1 VREVARFNALR
12 KGVDMKLVVV
22 DVEADGP
29 IPGEYS
35 MISFAA
41 VLVDKDLQTSFQARL
56 NPISPKWD
64 EKALSISGH
73 TREETLGFPAPL
85 LAMQNF
91 ETWLKDHVGSK
102 PVFISD
108 NNGFDW
114 MFVCWYFWK
123 FLGRNPF
130 GYSSR
135 RLSDLVCGIE
145 KDLYAP
151 WKGLRKTPHTHDPL
165 DDARGNAEVLLELH
179 KRGLKGIV

>member
-1 VREVARFNALR
+1 MREVARFNALR

-108 NNGFDW
+108 NNGFD
-114 MFVCWYFWK
+114 
-123 FLGRNPF
+123 
-130 GYSSR
+130 
-135 RLSDLVCGIE
+135 
-145 KDLYAP
+145 
-151 WKGLRKTPHTHDPL
+151 
-165 DDARGNAEVLLELH
+165 
-179 KRGLKGIV
+179 